1 MHHLGLQPEYL
12 RSIDADRYAQHLA
25 EMMWLV
31 DKLNPK

>member
-25 EMMWLV
+25 QLHFLIE
-31 DKLNPK
+31 KLNPK